1 MMTSK
6 VLLPI
11 KVIEMLS
18 FTACQEILNKA
29 RKKYSEAE
37 IKIIREELIKLSRV
51 EYELY
56 LQNKRNQREEE
67 SLYLHESI
75 YGGTSN
81 SWIQPEIPGG
91 DT

>member
-6 VLLPI
+6 VLLPNKI
-11 KVIEMLS
+11 IEMLS
-18 FTACQEILNKA
+18 LTAYQEILNKA

-37 IKIIREELIKLSRV
+37 IKIIRKELTKLSRV

-67 SLYLHESI
+67 TQRLLLSYRKTK
-75 YGGTSN
+75 G
-81 SWIQPEIPGG
+81 
-91 DT
+91 

>member
-1 MMTSK
+1 
-6 VLLPI
+6 
-11 KVIEMLS
+11 MLS
-18 FTACQEILNKA
+18 LTVCHEILNKA

-37 IKIIREELIKLSRV
+37 IKIIREELTKLSRV

-75 YGGTSN
+75 DGGTSDPRV
-81 SWIQPEIPGG
+81 QPEISGG
-91 DT
+91 NT